1 MFISQPLPRMRK
13 EKDRS
18 EDKGPSI
25 FMNSSGLV
33 GVFGGSFD
41 PPHLGHAEVASSFW
55 ENFPN
60 AKELL
65 IVPNHTSP
73 WKQNKRTSPEVI
85 LDLVQAQFGSFP
97 KTKVWDWEI
106 KRETPSYTEETIL
119 ELLKVIPGAK
129 LALLIGEDNYS
140 EFHKWKNWENILDKL
155 DSLLVF
161 RRFSESIPPNQN
173 LQNSKDKIVFL
184 QNRIIEA
191 ASTDLREE
199 LPNCIL
205 ENRKPIA
212 LSDKVWDII
221 LKNRSYS

>member
-1 MFISQPLPRMRK
+1 
-13 EKDRS
+13 
-18 EDKGPSI
+18 
-25 FMNSSGLV
+25 MNSSGLV

-73 WKQNKRTSPEVI
+73 WKQNKKTPPELI
-85 LDLVQAQFGSFP
+85 LDLVKAQFKNFP
-97 KTKVWDWEI
+97 NTIVWDWEI

-119 ELLKVIPGAK
+119 ELLNIKPDAE

-140 EFHKWKNWENILDKL
+140 EFHKWNNWENILDRVY
-155 DSLLVF
+155 SLLVF
-161 RRFSESIPPNQN
+161 RRFSESIPQNEN
-173 LQNSKDKIVFL
+173 LQNFQNKIVFL

-191 ASTDLREE
+191 ASTNLREE
-199 LPNCIL
+199 LPKCIL
-205 ENRKPIA
+205 ENSKPIA
-212 LSDKVWDII
+212 LSDEVWNII
-221 LKNRSYS
+221 LKNKSYC

>member
-1 MFISQPLPRMRK
+1 MRK

-18 EDKGPSI
+18 EDKGPYLSC
-25 FMNSSGLV
+25 MSSSGLV

-65 IVPNHTSP
+65 IVPNHISP
-73 WKQNKRTSPEVI
+73 WKQNKKTSPELI
-85 LDLVQAQFGSFP
+85 LNLVQTQFKNFP
-97 KTKVWDWEI
+97 NTKVWDWEI
-106 KRETPSYTEETIL
+106 KRGTPSYTEETIL
-119 ELLKVIPGAK
+119 ELLKVRPNAG

-140 EFHKWKNWENILDKL
+140 EFHKWKNWENILDTI

-161 RRFSESIPPNQN
+161 RRFSESIPQN
-173 LQNSKDKIVFL
+173 EKLQKFENKIVFL

-191 ASTDLREE
+191 ASVDLREE
-199 LPNCIL
+199 LPKCIL
-205 ENRKPIA
+205 DNRKPIA
-212 LSDKVWDII
+212 LSDEVWDII
-221 LKNRSYS
+221 LKNRSYT